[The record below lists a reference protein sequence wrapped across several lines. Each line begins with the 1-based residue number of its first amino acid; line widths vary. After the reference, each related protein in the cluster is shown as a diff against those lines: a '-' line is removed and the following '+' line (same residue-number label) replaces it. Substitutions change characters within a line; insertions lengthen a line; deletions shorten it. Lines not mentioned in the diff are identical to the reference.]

1 MQFILP
7 LLIMTNIIV
16 TAQSD
21 SPKIFGHRGCRGIM
35 PENSIE
41 GFQKAMD
48 LGVEGIE
55 FDVVVNKDKEIVISH
70 EPYMERKYCLI
81 PDSVRI
87 KQGKELN
94 LFQMTQIE
102 IEKFDCGSLYH
113 PNFPEQKK
121 LKTHK
126 PLLQELFSKVDF
138 SEVIILFEIKSEKRY
153 YGKCQLQ
160 PDEYVDIILKEVS
173 NYVHRKNIFF
183 MSFDANIINE
193 LQNKASQ
200 YKLVY
205 LIDSSFKSVK
215 NSIQHLTLNPYAIGI
230 YHPKTSKKEIKIAH
244 ELGIAVFAWTVN
256 NHKDFERLKRY
267 GIDGIITDYPGNFI
281 KREPTTIM

>member
-1 MQFILP
+1 
-7 LLIMTNIIV
+7 MTNMIV
-16 TAQSD
+16 TAQTY

-41 GFQKAMD
+41 GLQKAID
-48 LGVEGIE
+48 LGADGIE
-55 FDVVVNKDKEIVISH
+55 FDVVVNKDKQIVISH
-70 EPYMERKYCLI
+70 EPYMEQKYCLT
-81 PDSVRI
+81 PDRSKI

-121 LKTHK
+121 LMTYK
-126 PLLQELFSKVDF
+126 PLLQELFRKVDF
-138 SEVIILFEIKSEKRY
+138 SEVMILFEIKSEKRY
-153 YGKCQLQ
+153 YGKYQPQ

-173 NYVHRKNIFF
+173 NYVHRKNIVF

-193 LQNKASQ
+193 LQNKAPQ

-205 LIDSSFKSVK
+205 LIDSSFKSIK
-215 NSIQHLTLNPYAIGI
+215 NSIKDLTIKPYGIGM
-230 YHPKTSKKEIKIAH
+230 HHKTISKKEIKIAH
-244 ELGIAVFAWTVN
+244 ELGIVVFAWTVN
-256 NHKDFERLKRY
+256 IYKDYMRLKSY
-267 GIDGIITDYPGNFI
+267 GIDGIITDYPDNFI
-281 KREPTTIM
+281 KRESTIIM